1 MIPVG
6 TRLTPSG
13 PTRKGSL
20 IRLRKLVL
28 LFFITAGLSSGQSIP
43 AINAKA
49 LDNSEI
55 ILPSPGSRQFL
66 ILIVGFSRKS
76 GKVCEVWSKKISA
89 DYQANPGISYFS
101 LPVLES
107 APKLVRPMIVY
118 GMRTGLPAEEL
129 HRLVPLYSNEAEW
142 KKLVNFS
149 NPDDAYLIV
158 AAPNGDLLWQAHS
171 SYSDAIYSDLQKS
184 VARVLENSSAPR
196 KQ

>member
-1 MIPVG
+1 M
-6 TRLTPSG
+6 RLP
-13 PTRKGSL
+13 
-20 IRLRKLVL
+20 RLAL
-28 LFFITAGLSSGQSIP
+28 LFIVTAGLSSGQSIP
-43 AINAKA
+43 AIKAKA

-55 ILPSPGSRQFL
+55 ILPSPGNHQFL

-89 DYQANPGISYFS
+89 DYQGNPRISYFS

-118 GMRTGLPAEEL
+118 GMRTGLPVQEL
-129 HRLVPLYSNEAEW
+129 HRLVPLYSNESEW

-149 NPDDAYLIV
+149 SPDDAYLIV
-158 AAPNGDLLWQAHS
+158 AAPNGDLVWQAHG
-171 SYSDAIYSDLQKS
+171 SYSEAIYSGLQES
-184 VARVLENSSAPR
+184 VGRVLKNSSTPG